1 MTDRQ
6 TGETRETRER
16 KRQKKEKIPTCLG
29 LNRQSISVEPGE
41 KAGIADG
48 NGTAQKAK
56 DEKER
61 KKERKTKFLV
71 HLYYYSLLIFLFF
84 QHGSERINRDGNQ
97 ERNTKHRIPTQA
109 PVWRYAKFFLA
120 LLLCVSA
127 FRCSV
132 PFLGPVLPFTTDQ
145 TVTAL

>member
-56 DEKER
+56 DEKR
-61 KKERKTKFLV
+61 KKERLNSWSI
-71 HLYYYSLLIFLFF
+71 YI
-84 QHGSERINRDGNQ
+84 I
-97 ERNTKHRIPTQA
+97 IP
-109 PVWRYAKFFLA
+109 F
-120 LLLCVSA
+120 
-127 FRCSV
+127 
-132 PFLGPVLPFTTDQ
+132 
-145 TVTAL
+145 

>member
-61 KKERKTKFLV
+61 KKERLNSWSIYIIIPFWF
-71 HLYYYSLLIFLFF
+71 SFF
-84 QHGSERINRDGNQ
+84 SNMEVKESIVMGIR
-97 ERNTKHRIPTQA
+97 RNTKHRIPTQA
-109 PVWRYAKFFLA
+109 PVWRYAKFFLDLA

>member
-6 TGETRETRER
+6 TGETRER

-56 DEKER
+56 DEKR
-61 KKERKTKFLV
+61 KKERLNSWSI
-71 HLYYYSLLIFLFF
+71 YI
-84 QHGSERINRDGNQ
+84 I
-97 ERNTKHRIPTQA
+97 IP
-109 PVWRYAKFFLA
+109 F
-120 LLLCVSA
+120 
-127 FRCSV
+127 
-132 PFLGPVLPFTTDQ
+132 
-145 TVTAL
+145 